1 MAKRL
6 TLTENLINKIK
17 EKCGEDVNLSSMVYY
32 QARGISTEPIS
43 QNSLYDKGILTR
55 EALMDFV
62 RLINEPL
69 NTVTIQT
76 MHDTSVLPTGKV
88 FYAELKDEPSGHSA
102 VYTVFGVS
110 VQHQDIIDKVDNG
123 IIDEVSFGF
132 QPKQILCSECNKDF
146 LDEDVDFF
154 DLITGTC
161 PECGAVMGKDGAH
174 VIVPAIERVSELSL
188 VTRGAAK
195 HAKIL
200 DSIYQ
205 MAMSDENSPVI
216 TLTKKGVKDDLLK
229 LNLCSTINKEVDMNK
244 EDLEAALSAATTP
257 LKEELTKMQ
266 STLASLGEE
275 KTALEA
281 AKNEAE
287 QAKAALEEN
296 VTSLSEEKTKLE
308 ADLEEAKAKAAEVRA
323 AFDEQIQK
331 VLVAAGLSDSIPEE
345 LEGKKELLDKAH
357 LTLAN
362 IPVDGVARKAD
373 RIKETAEKADFS
385 AYKVK

>member
-1 MAKRL
+1 MAKRIS
-6 TLTENLINKIK
+6 LTENLMSKIR
-17 EKCGEDVNLSSMVYY
+17 EKCGQDVDFNSMAYY

-43 QNSLYDKGILTR
+43 QNSLYDKGTLSR

-88 FYAELKDEPSGHSA
+88 FYAELHDEPSGHSA

-110 VQHQDIIDKVDNG
+110 TQHQDIIEKIDNG

-132 QPKQILCSECNKDF
+132 RPKQILCSECGKDF

-174 VIVPAIERVSELSL
+174 VKVPSIEQVSELSL

-205 MAMSDENSPVI
+205 MAMSDETSPVI

-229 LNLCSTINKEVDMNK
+229 LNLCSTISKEVDMNK
-244 EDLEAALSAATTP
+244 EDLEAALSAATGP
-257 LKEELTKMQ
+257 LKVEMEKMQ

-287 QAKAALEEN
+287 QAKVALEEE
-296 VTSLSEEKTKLE
+296 VASLSDEKTKLE
-308 ADLEEAKAKAAEVRA
+308 ADLEDAKAKVDEIRA

-331 VLVAAGLSDSIPEE
+331 VLVAAGLSDSIPED
-345 LEGKKELLDKAH
+345 LEGKKELLDRAH

-362 IPVDGVARKAD
+362 IPVGGVANKAD
-373 RIKETAEKADFS
+373 RIKDKAGNADFS